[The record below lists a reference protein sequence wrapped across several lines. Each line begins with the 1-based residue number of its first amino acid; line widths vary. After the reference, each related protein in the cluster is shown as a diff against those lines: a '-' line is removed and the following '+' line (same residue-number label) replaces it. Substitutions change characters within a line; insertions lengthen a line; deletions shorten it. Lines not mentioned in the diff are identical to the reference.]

1 MGHHHDQR
9 FNISGYKGSELGF
22 TPEELGHSFKQGI
35 QDFVQEFQS
44 QYKSM
49 IIRHEIDPI
58 LEAQGFKEN
67 YPQTHAAIE
76 QMQHSAINV
85 VLNKVGAFDR
95 AIYES
100 TDKVARGSMNLY
112 IPINYLIPRDPVYK
126 TFQAS
131 AISTFYLFKVLPF

>member
-58 LEAQGFKEN
+58 LEAQGFRKLSTN
-67 YPQTHAAIE
+67 
-76 QMQHSAINV
+76 SCCN
-85 VLNKVGAFDR
+85 R
-95 AIYES
+95 AN
-100 TDKVARGSMNLY
+100 A
-112 IPINYLIPRDPVYK
+112 
-126 TFQAS
+126 TFCYQCCS
-131 AISTFYLFKVLPF
+131 